1 LIFIALKGATTAKR
15 GGVGFREELKIK
27 TMENL
32 EIIKNKNQPS
42 SMRIS
47 SDRLLEFSKLFEQKT
62 GIKLSDQE
70 VLQRAETLLR
80 TISLLYQP
88 VSVDDYCSALVK
100 KQKLKLKIC

>member
-1 LIFIALKGATTAKR
+1 LIFIALKGATKAKR

-32 EIIKNKNQPS
+32 EKIKNKTTSN

-47 SDRLLEFSKLFEQKT
+47 SDRLLEFGKLFEQKT
-62 GIKLSDQE
+62 GIKLSEQE

-88 VSVDDYCSALVK
+88 VSAEAYCSALIK
-100 KQKLKLKIC
+100 KQILKLKIC